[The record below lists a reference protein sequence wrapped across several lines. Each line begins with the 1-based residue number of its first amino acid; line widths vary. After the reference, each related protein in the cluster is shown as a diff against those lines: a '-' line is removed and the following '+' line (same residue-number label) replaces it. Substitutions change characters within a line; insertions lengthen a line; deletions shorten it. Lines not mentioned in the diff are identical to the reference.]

1 MRMKVEIDMYILTK
15 CLLDIFLST
24 YSHRVWGP
32 FIVEAYTNPIGKSVY
47 VRGLF
52 YDIWQILEAKLNFST
67 ILTKMKDGKSKGWSF
82 IMQTVVEKEH
92 DLFLAGNS
100 LTESRQSLS
109 CNTCVMCNNM
119 CTSFSWDI

>member
-1 MRMKVEIDMYILTK
+1 M
-15 CLLDIFLST
+15 
-24 YSHRVWGP
+24 
-32 FIVEAYTNPIGKSVY
+32 EAYTNPSGGSVY

-82 IMQTVVEKEH
+82 IMQTVVEKKH

-109 CNTCVMCNNM
+109 CDLSWVSAHTCVMCNNM
-119 CTSFSWDI
+119 SHCLEMIYYVT